1 MLHVLA
7 PEKERLRKRK
17 SKNPFKMFKVGMPWK
32 KEAWSVGRPGPRRR
46 SVGRDIFAQCEK
58 EVCKCASGA
67 ERSGLRHSSS

>member
-1 MLHVLA
+1 MLT
-7 PEKERLRKRK
+7 PEKERLRKCK
-17 SKNPFKMFKVGMPWK
+17 SPFKTFKVGMPWK
-32 KEAWSVGRPGPRRR
+32 KEAWSVERPGPRRR